1 MSMSSSPG
9 PIDRAALDR
18 IIRRAAELQTAD
30 RDISDQLT
38 PDDVMTLGQEVG
50 IPRRYLQ
57 QAMLEE
63 QSRPPDQATPG
74 ILDRLAGPAEVGS
87 YRVVRGDPDGVTRA
101 LLRWIEQNELLAVQR
116 QQPGRI
122 SWEPLR
128 GISAAIRKSSAA
140 LGSGSRP
147 FMLSKAE
154 LVTAT
159 ITPLEADFCHVALR
173 ASVRPIRSAY
183 VGGSATALT
192 LGAGAATALVALS
205 AFLPIALLPLPM
217 AVGVGYAT
225 LRRYRPVPARV
236 LLGLER
242 VLDSLETGGI
252 KPVHQLPARGSGI
265 LEIILGEVRRS
276 LESPTRP
283 RPSGP
288 RRGTNGS

>member
-1 MSMSSSPG
+1 MTGSS
-9 PIDRAALDR
+9 
-18 IIRRAAELQTAD
+18 
-30 RDISDQLT
+30 
-38 PDDVMTLGQEVG
+38 
-50 IPRRYLQ
+50 
-57 QAMLEE
+57 
-63 QSRPPDQATPG
+63 
-74 ILDRLAGPAEVGS
+74 RLAFRYDPAGLHGHATASRKHQVRADVCLV
-87 YRVVRGDPDGVTRA
+87 RV
-101 LLRWIEQNELLAVQR
+101 
-116 QQPGRI
+116 
-122 SWEPLR
+122 
-128 GISAAIRKSSAA
+128 
-140 LGSGSRP
+140 
-147 FMLSKAE
+147 
-154 LVTAT
+154 
-159 ITPLEADFCHVALR
+159 LEADFCHVALR

>member
-1 MSMSSSPG
+1 MSSTPG

-30 RDISDQLT
+30 REIGDELS
-38 PDDVMTLGQEVG
+38 PDDVMALGQEVG

-63 QSRPPDQATPG
+63 QSRPPDQSAPG
-74 ILDRLAGPAEVGS
+74 FLDRVAGPAEVGS
-87 YRVVRGDPDGVTRA
+87 YRVVRGDPEGVTRA
-101 LLRWIEQNELLAVQR
+101 LLRWIEQNELLVVQR

-122 SWEPLR
+122 SWEPLG
-128 GISAAIRKSSAA
+128 GISAAIRRSTAA
-140 LGSGSRP
+140 FGAGSRP

-159 ITPLEADFCHVALR
+159 ITPLESDFCHVALR

-183 VGGSATALT
+183 LGGSATALT
-192 LGAGAATALVALS
+192 LGAGATTALVALS
-205 AFLPIALLPLPM
+205 ALLPVALIPVPV
-217 AVGVGYAT
+217 ALGVSYAT

-242 VLDSLETGGI
+242 VLDSLETGAV
-252 KPVHQLPARGSGI
+252 KPAHQLPRRVPGI
-265 LEIILGEVRRS
+265 LDAILGEVRRS
-276 LESPTRP
+276 IESPSPP
-283 RPSGP
+283 RHSGP